1 VFPPARSDVCGRN
14 KENTM
19 TPRPLPFLTPAL
31 AAAALGLTLTPAH
44 AQVIFGVSG
53 NASGVIRSGGI
64 GYTDSESGS
73 EYYDPVYGHTP
84 PVPITTTGTAQVV
97 GDGIDNA
104 GTAGGEWSSYAG
116 WDRLGV
122 ATSASATASLPL
134 ESFFSEVLT
143 SVQAYAVSSLTVQNL
158 VISGPGAFATISLNL
173 LFNSAMSADLA
184 VSSEDFYSSSQSSV
198 SFSSSLSGAV
208 GSQGVF
214 DGDWGLS
221 KTSYSESESSRGLL
235 GPDYHGG
242 PVELTTG
249 RWRVPTGTPLT
260 LSLSLSAGS
269 YVDVRAW
276 DATER
281 SGTSAVDAYHSL
293 SLPLDGPVFNLPDG
307 YAADAPSYGIVDN
320 VFTPVP
326 EPGEYAALAGLGLLG
341 FGLWRRARRP
351 ANGPVPRR

>member
-1 VFPPARSDVCGRN
+1 
-14 KENTM
+14 M

-44 AQVIFGVSG
+44 AQVVFNVGGNTSG
-53 NASGVIRSGGI
+53 SIQSGGI
-64 GYTDSESGS
+64 TYSDSESGS
-73 EYYDPVYGHTP
+73 EYYNPVSGYNP
-84 PVPITTTGTAQVV
+84 SVPITTTGTAQVV

-104 GTAGGEWSSYAG
+104 GTAGGGWSAYAG

-122 ATSASATASLPL
+122 ATSASATASLPP
-134 ESFFSEVLT
+134 ESFFSEVRST
-143 SVQAYAVSSLTVQNL
+143 GDAGAGTYLTVSGL
-158 VISGPGAFATISLNL
+158 VISGPSAFATISLNL

-184 VSSEDFYSSSQSSV
+184 VEDPNSYSQSYV
-198 SFSSSLSGAV
+198 SFGSSLSGTV
-208 GSQGVF
+208 GSQGDF
-214 DGDWGLS
+214 DGFWRLS
-221 KTSYSESESSRGLL
+221 KTSYSEREFSSGLL

-249 RWRVPTGTPLT
+249 RWRVPTGTPLR
-260 LSLSLSAGS
+260 LALLLEASSSVSVSAN
-269 YVDVRAW
+269 

-281 SGTSAVDAYHSL
+281 SGASALDAYHSL